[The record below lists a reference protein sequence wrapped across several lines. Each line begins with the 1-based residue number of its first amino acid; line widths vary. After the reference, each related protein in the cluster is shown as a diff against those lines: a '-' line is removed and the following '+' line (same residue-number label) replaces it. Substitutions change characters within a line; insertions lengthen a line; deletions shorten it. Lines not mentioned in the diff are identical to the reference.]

1 LRLRRRGAALVH
13 ARALI
18 LSIAARR
25 PRARAHALARSHL
38 RARPRPLPASHA
50 PHDDA
55 DGTLYVEEDGS
66 LQEVATTGGA
76 PCGLAVDHTNAL
88 HVCDLAHAAVLLV
101 KDDVAGAAAGGGV
114 SVGGSGGGGGGGKGH
129 HHHHHAQHGAAGQP
143 LVVVNEYEG
152 KSLRGPNSACFDS
165 AGQLFFT
172 DSGPLGETGLLER
185 KGSVFVVTGEGNTR
199 LLRPLAYESLA
210 HPSGICLNAEES
222 AVFVSEMAANRVLR
236 FAQRPAGVWHC
247 SVFHQFAGRLGPS
260 ALAFDGARGL
270 LYVARFEL
278 PELAERGLV
287 TALSAADGSVVREF
301 AVAGPEVTGL
311 ALSPDG
317 DVLVVS
323 EATGNTISKI
333 VL

>member
-1 LRLRRRGAALVH
+1 
-13 ARALI
+13 
-18 LSIAARR
+18 
-25 PRARAHALARSHL
+25 
-38 RARPRPLPASHA
+38 
-50 PHDDA
+50 
-55 DGTLYVEEDGS
+55 VEEDGS

-88 HVCDLAHAAVLLV
+88 HVCDLAHAAVLLL
-101 KDDVAGAAAGGGV
+101 KDEVAVASGSAAAAGGG
-114 SVGGSGGGGGGGKGH
+114 GKPGSGGGAHAHAH
-129 HHHHHAQHGAAGQP
+129 HNHHGSAGAP
-143 LVVVNEYEG
+143 VVVVNEYEG

-185 KGSVFVVTGEGNTR
+185 KGSVFVVTGEANTR

-210 HPSGICLNAEES
+210 HPAGICLNAEEN

-236 FAQRPAGVWHC
+236 FVQRPAGVWHA
-247 SVFHQFAGRLGPS
+247 SVFHQFAGRLGPT
-260 ALAFDGARGL
+260 ALAFDGAHGH
-270 LYVARFEL
+270 LYVARYEL

-287 TALSAADGSVVREF
+287 SVLSAADGSLVREIV
-301 AVAGPEVTGL
+301 VAGPEVTGL

-323 EATGNTISKI
+323 EATGNTITKV

>member
-1 LRLRRRGAALVH
+1 M
-13 ARALI
+13 
-18 LSIAARR
+18 
-25 PRARAHALARSHL
+25 
-38 RARPRPLPASHA
+38 
-50 PHDDA
+50 
-55 DGTLYVEEDGS
+55 EEDGA

-88 HVCDLAHAAVLLV
+88 HVCDLAHAAVLLL
-101 KDDVAGAAAGGGV
+101 KDDVAGGGSAGAAAGGKH
-114 SVGGSGGGGGGGKGH
+114 GGGGSAGH
-129 HHHHHAQHGAAGQP
+129 HHHQQHGAAGQP

-185 KGSVFVVTGEGNTR
+185 KGSVFVVTGEANTR

-236 FAQRPAGVWHC
+236 FVQRPAGVWHC
-247 SVFHQFAGRLGPS
+247 SVFHQFAGRLGPT
-260 ALAFDGARGL
+260 ALAFDGARGH
-270 LYVARFEL
+270 LYVARFDL

-287 TALSAADGSVVREF
+287 SVLSAADGSLVREIV
-301 AVAGPEVTGL
+301 VAGPEVTGL

-323 EATGNTISKI
+323 EATGNTITK
-333 VL
+333 VALH